1 MNQLGKKKSDYNKI
15 ILGGSKSMYF
25 VTHIFFW
32 LSLSLSLKN
41 SSMLVD
47 NFQDI
52 TVYNDAR
59 YVQFLLHLPQ
69 MVAP

>member
-25 VTHIFFW
+25 VTHIFF
-32 LSLSLSLKN
+32 LLSLSLKN
-41 SSMLVD
+41 SWMLVD

-59 YVQFLLHLPQ
+59 YVQFLLRLPQ
-69 MVAP
+69 W

>member
-1 MNQLGKKKSDYNKI
+1 
-15 ILGGSKSMYF
+15 MYF
-25 VTHIFFW
+25 VTHIFF
-32 LSLSLSLKN
+32 LLSLSLKN
-41 SSMLVD
+41 SLMLVD

-59 YVQFLLHLPQ
+59 YVQFLLRLPQ

>member
-25 VTHIFFW
+25 VTHIFFYY
-32 LSLSLSLKN
+32 LSLSLKN

-59 YVQFLLHLPQ
+59 YVQFLLRLPQ